1 MAFLG
6 EALLDVL
13 EAHLNVQAF
22 LEEAADPQHDS
33 SKHEWH
39 HPGVPP
45 CDSAVQRERGMHEHN
60 TFNFFLCMLKYF
72 YSPNAHLTDLKTH
85 QRYLFHTAVPI
96 ITC

>member
-22 LEEAADPQHDS
+22 LEEAADPQRDS

-60 TFNFFLCMLKYF
+60 TFNFF
-72 YSPNAHLTDLKTH
+72 
-85 QRYLFHTAVPI
+85 
-96 ITC
+96 